1 MTPELRWLSDPTVFA
16 VNRLDAHSDHLC
28 CRTLEEAE
36 SGLTSL
42 RQSLDGAWRFAWSA
56 NPAARPAD
64 FWQPDADLSGFG
76 TIRVPGHI
84 ELQGYGQLQYTNTLY
99 PWDGRAALRPPQI
112 NWDDDPVGSYAREF
126 DLDAGLRG
134 QRVCISFQ
142 GVEQAM
148 YLWCNGKFVGYAEDS
163 FTPSEFDLTPYIK
176 ETGNRICV
184 EVYKRSSAAW
194 IEDQDFFRFS
204 GMFRPVYL
212 YAKPAVHLAD
222 IWLKA
227 GLSEDNTTG
236 LLTPELKLDG
246 ETEGVSVTLRLT
258 DPEGYALYE
267 GPVTGDT
274 IELEGIQPWS
284 HKTPVLYHAELTLKD
299 AQGTVQEVVPYDIGF
314 RRFEMKDG
322 IMWLNG
328 ERVVFNGVNRHEW
341 NPEKG
346 RAIDADDMNAA
357 MAVLK
362 ANNINAVRTC
372 HYPDQSLWYDLC
384 DKNGIYMIDE
394 TNLESHGSWQKLGA
408 IEPSWNVPGSLPEW
422 KDCVVDRARSM
433 LERDKN
439 HAAVLIWSCGNES
452 YAGEDILAMTQ
463 FFHAKDPSRLV
474 HYEGVVHNRAFAA
487 ITDME
492 SRMYAKP
499 WEIREY
505 LESKPEKPF
514 ILCEYMHDMGN
525 SLGGMESYVKL
536 AEEYP
541 QYQGGFIWDYMDQA
555 IWHTDVMGRKVLG
568 YGGDFGEEF
577 HDSNFCI
584 DGLTTPDRRFT
595 PKLQEVQTVYQPID
609 LRVKDLRN
617 GIFVLE
623 NRCEQLNLRD
633 FAAQLRL
640 LENGVCR
647 EIRELSLPDC
657 PAGQSVVW
665 KADLQDISPASGE
678 QLLEFLFMEKSPAH
692 AGCGLSGWKQFLWKK
707 GCHPALVTEKVT
719 AHFSKQGTLLV
730 GEMGDL
736 ILRLDT
742 ETGALQVDNVS
753 GVLLHDLFFT
763 PFRAPTDN
771 DAHSPLVLGKQNWFT
786 KQYDH
791 PKRTCLEVRQGNG
804 VEEPSL
810 TYTTAYQ
817 TEKDSFYV
825 TVGLWQAGQNRI
837 FIDCNVQSP
846 ADMLSPGRIGMTA
859 ILPVRFTAMKW
870 YGKGPLETYPDRQC
884 GGRMGVYSE
893 DVRNQPFYLRPQE
906 YGLHTESRSMRL
918 TDPDRADFV
927 RFEAA
932 CPMAMSA
939 VPYSDLQLWN
949 ARHPLELPAPEALY
963 VHLDYAHRGLGN
975 SSCGPDVLPT
985 YRIDDR
991 PCRFGFALEAGLGER
1006 EDNPFGPIPEEIPA
1020 YHPWK
1025 AVGEQDRTPSYR
1037 DPSDPDQRS
1046 NAGMV

>member
-1 MTPELRWLSDPTVFA
+1 MGDYW
-16 VNRLDAHSDHLC
+16 
-28 CRTLEEAE
+28 
-36 SGLTSL
+36 
-42 RQSLDGAWRFAWSA
+42 
-56 NPAARPAD
+56 
-64 FWQPDADLSGFG
+64 
-76 TIRVPGHI
+76 
-84 ELQGYGQLQYTNTLY
+84 
-99 PWDGRAALRPPQI
+99 
-112 NWDDDPVGSYAREF
+112 
-126 DLDAGLRG
+126 
-134 QRVCISFQ
+134 
-142 GVEQAM
+142 
-148 YLWCNGKFVGYAEDS
+148 
-163 FTPSEFDLTPYIK
+163 K
-176 ETGNRICV
+176 EI
-184 EVYKRSSAAW
+184 
-194 IEDQDFFRFS
+194 
-204 GMFRPVYL
+204 
-212 YAKPAVHLAD
+212 
-222 IWLKA
+222 
-227 GLSEDNTTG
+227 
-236 LLTPELKLDG
+236 
-246 ETEGVSVTLRLT
+246 
-258 DPEGYALYE
+258 YE
-267 GPVTGDT
+267 H
-274 IELEGIQPWS
+274 Q
-284 HKTPVLYHAELTLKD
+284 
-299 AQGTVQEVVPYDIGF
+299 
-314 RRFEMKDG
+314 
-322 IMWLNG
+322 
-328 ERVVFNGVNRHEW
+328 
-341 NPEKG
+341 
-346 RAIDADDMNAA
+346 
-357 MAVLK
+357 
-362 ANNINAVRTC
+362 
-372 HYPDQSLWYDLC
+372 
-384 DKNGIYMIDE
+384 
-394 TNLESHGSWQKLGA
+394 NL
-408 IEPSWNVPGSLPEW
+408 
-422 KDCVVDRARSM
+422 M
-433 LERDKN
+433 
-439 HAAVLIWSCGNES
+439 
-452 YAGEDILAMTQ
+452 
-463 FFHAKDPSRLV
+463 
-474 HYEGVVHNRAFAA
+474 
-487 ITDME
+487 
-492 SRMYAKP
+492 
-499 WEIREY
+499 
-505 LESKPEKPF
+505 
-514 ILCEYMHDMGN
+514 
-525 SLGGMESYVKL
+525 
-536 AEEYP
+536 
-541 QYQGGFIWDYMDQA
+541 GGFIWEWCDHGLRQTNPDGTTWYA
-555 IWHTDVMGRKVLG
+555 

-609 LRVKDLRN
+609 LRVKDFRN
-617 GIFVLE
+617 GIFVLI
-623 NRCEQLNLRD
+623 NRCGQLNLRD
-633 FAAQLRL
+633 FTAQLRL
-640 LENGVCR
+640 LENGVCQ
-647 EIRELSLPDC
+647 ETRELSLPDC
-657 PAGQSVVW
+657 AAGQSVVW
-665 KADLQDISPASGE
+665 KVDLQDIPQVSGE
-678 QLLEFLFMEKSPAH
+678 QILEFLFMEKSPAH

-730 GEMGDL
+730 GKMGDL
-736 ILRLDT
+736 TLRLDT

-949 ARHPLELPAPEALY
+949 ARHPPELPAPEALY

-975 SSCGPDVLPT
+975 SSCGPDALPT
-985 YRIDDR
+985 YRIDNR

-1006 EDNPFGPIPEEIPA
+1006 EDNPFGLIPEEIPA